1 MIQNKRQYEIT
12 RSKLRDLQI
21 DLAALDLPSDLHPRQ
36 ILARKN
42 SLGILIEELEQE
54 MVEYVGGSQRCRST
68 QPTSLPVPGAAS
80 VDPGVT
86 ADFF

>member
-42 SLGILIEELEQE
+42 SLGILIEE
-54 MVEYVGGSQRCRST
+54 
-68 QPTSLPVPGAAS
+68 
-80 VDPGVT
+80 
-86 ADFF
+86 